1 MHIEKITHQSYRT
14 SVVVAIVLSGM
25 VVTLAAFLGRGT
37 LKLKAALALD
47 EPTDVTV
54 IALMENKLPS
64 DVKITSIDFLRE
76 ETDPAGGKPTYAYHV
91 AASDQTDFFLRLFF
105 NKDRGE
111 WEVTHLETLHAESAA
126 ETQPPQ

>member
-64 DVKITSIDFLRE
+64 DVKITSIDFLRKE
-76 ETDPAGGKPTYAYHV
+76 ADPAGGKPTYAYHV
-91 AASDQTDFFLRLFF
+91 AASDQSDFFLRLFF
-105 NKDRGE
+105 NKDLGE
-111 WEVTHLETLHAESAA
+111 WEVTHLETLHAGPAA